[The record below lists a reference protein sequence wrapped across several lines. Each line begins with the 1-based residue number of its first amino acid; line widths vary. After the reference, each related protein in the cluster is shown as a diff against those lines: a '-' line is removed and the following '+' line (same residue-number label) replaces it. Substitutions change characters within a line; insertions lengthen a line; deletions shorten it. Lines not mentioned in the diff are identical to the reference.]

1 MILPVF
7 IFLNT
12 FIMSRQS
19 NNPRK
24 ERKNEEHRNEQSQ
37 AALRNMSTSSRGQ
50 RDERNRADN
59 TRITGLDKHRL
70 NDLYERS
77 GW

>member
-12 FIMSRQS
+12 FNMSRQP

-37 AALRNMSTSSRGQ
+37 PAVRNMNNNSRGQ
-50 RDERNRADN
+50 GDERNRTDN
-59 TRITGLDKHRL
+59 TRIAGLDKHRL